1 MGMDMLVSAALEEV
15 CARLS
20 LGLPVTEMWT
30 ALSGA
35 FNMAGLPMDL
45 AVKRVLFA
53 RLIALPVISLV
64 VEGVLAHP
72 PWMDMEEAERY
83 GARLLASRPLRDNFL
98 GIYDHRCSASKLSDI
113 QRKTLE
119 LIGASRTSGLTQRS
133 LSKEAEIKG
142 NNFHYVVK
150 TLKSQGLIVGKQ
162 AIAKINTQA
171 KRKAVSQDKHVIS
184 TNSLYLS
191 RYAKNL
197 NMNSYQRIEITKPK
211 LGCNEET
218 NIDALQ
224 EDETLSVDYKNDVSI
239 HDYLPA
245 MKAICDKL
253 EEASGKVLAVS
264 DIKKDLSYRMQ
275 PGHRAWRNIVHC
287 LRLLK
292 RFNPD
297 EFKPKGTISNYKLG
311 KKGLETD
318 QVMELPLDNCIYDMI
333 DAQGPKGITL
343 IEVVTERSDT
353 IATTT
358 GTGCGGRS
366 RLGKRLGGKYNNS
379 KELHDRVSSM
389 HDRFNLTVE
398 VEVVGKSKQGRVW
411 TSKNFSLYNA
421 TLRNCDVPDDHDYC
435 SVWPLI
441 PSEEPTSVSPYGF
454 VVNNKLLFEEDCH
467 LNSHEACVG
476 VSQPVEQDKV
486 AFQRKRHCWPTSISD
501 DRRQKRII
509 HILKKHSF
517 VLMVELHKWLERVEK
532 ENRKIFDRKTL
543 IRTLDK
549 LQQEV
554 MSPELM
560 DQIRN
565 RLRNFD
571 SQSRSGAAA
580 KLKQKQDT
588 AAIHGLRVQ
597 RRVKVKKISI
607 SEAIH
612 DNGFIAAIKKM
623 PLELFLQVVGS
634 AKVHTLI
641 KKCSLGK
648 TLSDIYNQ
656 LMDTH
661 AKGRLSRLINIL
673 DKLKLIGLLNGYIE
687 DSNVQP
693 DDLPTHSLE
702 LRPYIEEPTP
712 RIILSSHVNG
722 NHCPKFRH
730 DFQLSKLESVDTYWE
745 TLKYSYVTAGSAETS
760 AFPGCCVPELGKRLG
775 GKYNNSKELHDR
787 VSSMHDRF
795 NLTVE
800 VEVVGKSKQ
809 GRVWTSKNFSLYNA
823 TLRNCDVPDDHDY
836 CSVWPLIPSEE
847 PTSVS
852 PYGFVVN
859 NKLLFEEDCHL
870 NSHEACVGVSQ
881 PVEQDKV
888 AFQRKRHCWPTS
900 ISDDRRQ
907 KRIIHIL
914 KKHSFVLM
922 VELHKWLERVEKE
935 NRKIFDRKTLIRTLD
950 KLQQEVMSPEL
961 MDQIRNRLRNF
972 DSQSRSGAAAKLKQK
987 QDTAAIHGLRVQ
999 RRVKVKKIS
1008 ISEAIHD
1015 NGFIAIK
1022 KMPLELF
1029 LQVVGSAKV
1038 HTLIKKCS
1046 LGKTLSDIY
1055 NQLMDTHA
1063 KGRLSR
1069 LINIL
1074 DKLKLIGLLNGYIED
1089 SNVQPDDLPTHSL
1102 ELRPYI
1108 EEPTP
1113 RIILSSHVNGNHCP
1127 KFRHDFQLSKLE
1139 SVDTYW
1145 ETLKYSYVTAGS
1157 AETSAFP
1164 GCCVP
1169 EVSHPRSWSSVR
1181 VMTTDQRLELQ
1192 QRLMNESETGKL
1204 SYKVCHTIAKELNLS
1219 LQQVLCASSRQLHG
1233 QASMSGTQ
1241 NQRKFSSRSTS
1252 QKRKRSAIEISMKF
1266 IKQKAEASGSAEQR
1280 KEITDIISSTSTER
1294 GFPEH
1299 AKLSRHSS
1307 SIHESKSMPIL
1318 FKSHENVIKFN
1329 EAEITKRG
1337 VCKSLA
1343 ISNALEL
1350 LKVFFLSSSSGSEVQ
1365 ATLTATFQL
1374 YSEREI
1380 LTAVSFLRDKNFLV
1394 TGNGMKPAT
1403 LSGKFFIDASRSPFP
1418 FGSGKK
1424 ASEFSKWLIGQQ
1436 KNTTDST
1443 VYWYPDLQC
1452 GEIVHLFS
1460 LVFSGELLISP
1471 SLPSEGVGET
1481 DEPSSFRPFIKDS
1494 SELDDCTHKRKAV
1507 ELISSKSKK
1516 RKPLPKIDTDFC
1528 YRREKGF
1535 PGIQVALNQE
1545 RIQTSNLMQ
1554 VLHHKECLMFTLAR
1568 EMGSK
1573 DVDSQVE
1580 RSEMLTDLNNS
1591 SSFRC
1596 LLSASHLE
1604 NSYTG
1609 WPWDAMKIYAE
1620 QLPSLSCSILSSD
1633 LFRNA
1638 FCIIH
1643 QSGEQGVNLRE
1654 ISQALHPLG
1663 MQYIEL
1669 VVDTLERFQL
1679 AIKVER

>member
-343 IEVVTERSDT
+343 IE
-353 IATTT
+353 
-358 GTGCGGRS
+358 
-366 RLGKRLGGKYNNS
+366 LGKRLGGKYNNS

-441 PSEEPTSVSPYGF
+441 PSEEPTSVSPY
-454 VVNNKLLFEEDCH
+454 
-467 LNSHEACVG
+467 
-476 VSQPVEQDKV
+476 
-486 AFQRKRHCWPTSISD
+486 
-501 DRRQKRII
+501 
-509 HILKKHSF
+509 
-517 VLMVELHKWLERVEK
+517 
-532 ENRKIFDRKTL
+532 
-543 IRTLDK
+543 
-549 LQQEV
+549 
-554 MSPELM
+554 
-560 DQIRN
+560 
-565 RLRNFD
+565 
-571 SQSRSGAAA
+571 
-580 KLKQKQDT
+580 
-588 AAIHGLRVQ
+588 
-597 RRVKVKKISI
+597 
-607 SEAIH
+607 
-612 DNGFIAAIKKM
+612 
-623 PLELFLQVVGS
+623 
-634 AKVHTLI
+634 
-641 KKCSLGK
+641 
-648 TLSDIYNQ
+648 
-656 LMDTH
+656 
-661 AKGRLSRLINIL
+661 
-673 DKLKLIGLLNGYIE
+673 
-687 DSNVQP
+687 
-693 DDLPTHSLE
+693 
-702 LRPYIEEPTP
+702 
-712 RIILSSHVNG
+712 
-722 NHCPKFRH
+722 
-730 DFQLSKLESVDTYWE
+730 
-745 TLKYSYVTAGSAETS
+745 
-760 AFPGCCVPELGKRLG
+760 
-775 GKYNNSKELHDR
+775 
-787 VSSMHDRF
+787 
-795 NLTVE
+795 
-800 VEVVGKSKQ
+800 
-809 GRVWTSKNFSLYNA
+809 
-823 TLRNCDVPDDHDY
+823 
-836 CSVWPLIPSEE
+836 
-847 PTSVS
+847 
-852 PYGFVVN
+852 
-859 NKLLFEEDCHL
+859 EDCHL

>member
-1 MGMDMLVSAALEEV
+1 MSPAAPPTCPQEVHQPRIRQIANPSPALDYSPLLSPRSEQAPVVDWAKAAGVGQFLFVSSAGIYTPSDEPPHVEGDAVKESAGHVGVKKYIAEQFGSWASFRPQYMIGSSNNKDCEEWFFDSKITQIPPTKFSQIPYPHTKKFSNSIQNWKTICVCGFADKLALAPRLIAHALAILELDGTDVFDEDTSSSLRVRSVLANPTPTRSSSCCCCFILVDMGMDMLVSAALEEV

-35 FNMAGLPMDL
+35 FNTAGLPMDL
-45 AVKRVLFA
+45 AIKRVLFA
-53 RLIALPVISLV
+53 CLIALPVISLV
-64 VEGVLAHP
+64 VEGALAHP
-72 PWMDMEEAERY
+72 PRMDMEEAERY

-119 LIGASRTSGLTQRS
+119 LIGASRTSGLTERS

-171 KRKAVSQDKHVIS
+171 KRKAVSQDKLIS

-275 PGHRAWRNIVHC
+275 SGHRAWRNVLHRLLGAQLVEKITANVDDKIVHC

-343 IEVVTERSDT
+343 I
-353 IATTT
+353 
-358 GTGCGGRS
+358 
-366 RLGKRLGGKYNNS
+366 
-379 KELHDRVSSM
+379 
-389 HDRFNLTVE
+389 
-398 VEVVGKSKQGRVW
+398 
-411 TSKNFSLYNA
+411 
-421 TLRNCDVPDDHDYC
+421 
-435 SVWPLI
+435 
-441 PSEEPTSVSPYGF
+441 
-454 VVNNKLLFEEDCH
+454 
-467 LNSHEACVG
+467 
-476 VSQPVEQDKV
+476 
-486 AFQRKRHCWPTSISD
+486 
-501 DRRQKRII
+501 
-509 HILKKHSF
+509 
-517 VLMVELHKWLERVEK
+517 
-532 ENRKIFDRKTL
+532 
-543 IRTLDK
+543 
-549 LQQEV
+549 
-554 MSPELM
+554 
-560 DQIRN
+560 
-565 RLRNFD
+565 
-571 SQSRSGAAA
+571 
-580 KLKQKQDT
+580 
-588 AAIHGLRVQ
+588 
-597 RRVKVKKISI
+597 
-607 SEAIH
+607 
-612 DNGFIAAIKKM
+612 
-623 PLELFLQVVGS
+623 
-634 AKVHTLI
+634 
-641 KKCSLGK
+641 
-648 TLSDIYNQ
+648 
-656 LMDTH
+656 
-661 AKGRLSRLINIL
+661 
-673 DKLKLIGLLNGYIE
+673 
-687 DSNVQP
+687 
-693 DDLPTHSLE
+693 
-702 LRPYIEEPTP
+702 
-712 RIILSSHVNG
+712 
-722 NHCPKFRH
+722 
-730 DFQLSKLESVDTYWE
+730 
-745 TLKYSYVTAGSAETS
+745 
-760 AFPGCCVPELGKRLG
+760 ELGKRLG

-847 PTSVS
+847 PNSVS

-859 NKLLFEEDCHL
+859 NKLLFEEDCHDEPPVHRL
-870 NSHEACVGVSQ
+870 LSSHEACVGVSQ

-888 AFQRKRHCWPTS
+888 AFQRKRHSWPTS

-950 KLQQEVMSPEL
+950 KLQQEGSCKCIKVNVPVVTNYAGSRSIDVILNSSVKVMSPEL

-999 RRVKVKKIS
+999 HRIKVKKIS

-1015 NGFIAIK
+1015 NGFIGAKMIRAMLLHKFLWVYVSGLPNGSNDCVKEGQHYDKNLDQSCLLFSITAAIK

-1029 LQVVGSAKV
+1029 LQVVGSA
-1038 HTLIKKCS
+1038 
-1046 LGKTLSDIY
+1046 
-1055 NQLMDTHA
+1055 
-1063 KGRLSR
+1063 
-1069 LINIL
+1069 
-1074 DKLKLIGLLNGYIED
+1074 KLIGLLNGYIED

-1113 RIILSSHVNGNHCP
+1113 RIVLSSHVHGNHCP

-1145 ETLKYSYVTAGS
+1145 ETLKYSYVTAGL

-1181 VMTTDQRLELQ
+1181 VMTTEQRLELQ
-1192 QRLMNESETGKL
+1192 QRLMN
-1204 SYKVCHTIAKELNLS
+1204 
-1219 LQQVLCASSRQLHG
+1219 VLCASSRQLHG

-1241 NQRKFSSRSTS
+1241 NQRKFSYRSTS

-1280 KEITDIISSTSTER
+1280 KEITDRISSTSTER

-1307 SIHESKSMPIL
+1307 SIHESKSMAIL
-1318 FKSHENVIKFN
+1318 FRSHENVIKFN

-1343 ISNALEL
+1343 IANALEL

-1365 ATLTATFQL
+1365 AALTATFQL

-1380 LTAVSFLRDKNFLV
+1380 LTAVSFLREKNFLV
-1394 TGNGMKPAT
+1394 TGNGMKPAI
-1403 LSGKFFIDASRSPFP
+1403 LSGKFFIDASHSPFP

-1436 KNTTDST
+1436 KNTTNST
-1443 VYWYPDLQC
+1443 VYLYPDLQC

-1460 LVFSGELLISP
+1460 LESCSFHLPCQVKEL
-1471 SLPSEGVGET
+1471 
-1481 DEPSSFRPFIKDS
+1481 PSSFRPFIKDS
-1494 SELDDCTHKRKAV
+1494 SELDDWTHKRKAV

-1516 RKPLPKIDTDFC
+1516 HKPLPKIDTDFC

-1535 PGIQVALNQE
+1535 PGIQVALNQG

-1573 DVDSQVE
+1573 DVDSQVNAYDGVQIVDSLHKPKYHITTLAE
-1580 RSEMLTDLNNS
+1580 YSQCNCLRAPVSEIESTGDTRNIMKEKYAVPINLQETVKKLGDGHIVSVLNVQSKS
-1591 SSFRC
+1591 SSHLHSQSPGDDEGPSTWHWGSGC
-1596 LLSASHLE
+1596 SHVCKRHIYHPILPWL
-1604 NSYTG
+1604 NSDGSLNSTVY
-1609 WPWDAMKIYAE
+1609 E
-1620 QLPSLSCSILSSD
+1620 SLS
-1633 LFRNA
+1633 RR
-1638 FCIIH
+1638 II
-1643 QSGEQGVNLRE
+1643 GYV
-1654 ISQALHPLG
+1654 
-1663 MQYIEL
+1663 MQYPGIMEEDVINRL
-1669 VVDTLERFQL
+1669 DVLNPQTCRTLLGKLTIDKHLYVRVFDEPVPTAPTMLQNILRQGHNREPSKCGRRYFANPMSTFML
-1679 AIKVER
+1679 

>member
-30 ALSGA
+30 ALSSV

-72 PWMDMEEAERY
+72 PRMDMEEAERY

-211 LGCNEET
+211 LECNEET

-275 PGHRAWRNIVHC
+275 PGHRAWRNVLHGLLGAQLVEKIAANVDDKIVHC

-333 DAQGPKGITL
+333 YAQGPKGITL
-343 IEVVTERSDT
+343 IE
-353 IATTT
+353 
-358 GTGCGGRS
+358 
-366 RLGKRLGGKYNNS
+366 LGKRLGGKYNNL

-467 LNSHEACVG
+467 DEPPVHRLLNSHEACVG

-543 IRTLDK
+543 IHTLDK
-549 LQQEV
+549 LQQE
-554 MSPELM
+554 
-560 DQIRN
+560 
-565 RLRNFD
+565 
-571 SQSRSGAAA
+571 GAAA

-648 TLSDIYNQ
+648 TLSEIPTDIYNQ

-712 RIILSSHVNG
+712 RIILSSH
-722 NHCPKFRH
+722 
-730 DFQLSKLESVDTYWE
+730 LSKLESVDTYWE

-760 AFPGCCVPELGKRLG
+760 AFPGCC
-775 GKYNNSKELHDR
+775 
-787 VSSMHDRF
+787 
-795 NLTVE
+795 
-800 VEVVGKSKQ
+800 
-809 GRVWTSKNFSLYNA
+809 
-823 TLRNCDVPDDHDY
+823 
-836 CSVWPLIPSEE
+836 I
-847 PTSVS
+847 
-852 PYGFVVN
+852 
-859 NKLLFEEDCHL
+859 
-870 NSHEACVGVSQ
+870 
-881 PVEQDKV
+881 
-888 AFQRKRHCWPTS
+888 
-900 ISDDRRQ
+900 
-907 KRIIHIL
+907 
-914 KKHSFVLM
+914 
-922 VELHKWLERVEKE
+922 
-935 NRKIFDRKTLIRTLD
+935 
-950 KLQQEVMSPEL
+950 
-961 MDQIRNRLRNF
+961 
-972 DSQSRSGAAAKLKQK
+972 
-987 QDTAAIHGLRVQ
+987 
-999 RRVKVKKIS
+999 
-1008 ISEAIHD
+1008 
-1015 NGFIAIK
+1015 
-1022 KMPLELF
+1022 
-1029 LQVVGSAKV
+1029 
-1038 HTLIKKCS
+1038 
-1046 LGKTLSDIY
+1046 
-1055 NQLMDTHA
+1055 
-1063 KGRLSR
+1063 
-1069 LINIL
+1069 
-1074 DKLKLIGLLNGYIED
+1074 
-1089 SNVQPDDLPTHSL
+1089 
-1102 ELRPYI
+1102 
-1108 EEPTP
+1108 
-1113 RIILSSHVNGNHCP
+1113 
-1127 KFRHDFQLSKLE
+1127 
-1139 SVDTYW
+1139 
-1145 ETLKYSYVTAGS
+1145 
-1157 AETSAFP
+1157 
-1164 GCCVP
+1164 P

-1318 FKSHENVIKFN
+1318 FRSHENVIKFN
-1329 EAEITKRG
+1329 EAEITKR
-1337 VCKSLA
+1337 
-1343 ISNALEL
+1343 
-1350 LKVFFLSSSSGSEVQ
+1350 
-1365 ATLTATFQL
+1365 
-1374 YSEREI
+1374 
-1380 LTAVSFLRDKNFLV
+1380 
-1394 TGNGMKPAT
+1394 
-1403 LSGKFFIDASRSPFP
+1403 
-1418 FGSGKK
+1418 
-1424 ASEFSKWLIGQQ
+1424 
-1436 KNTTDST
+1436 
-1443 VYWYPDLQC
+1443 
-1452 GEIVHLFS
+1452 
-1460 LVFSGELLISP
+1460 GELLISP

-1568 EMGSK
+1568 EMSSK

-1591 SSFRC
+1591 R
-1596 LLSASHLE
+1596 
-1604 NSYTG
+1604 
-1609 WPWDAMKIYAE
+1609 
-1620 QLPSLSCSILSSD
+1620 
-1633 LFRNA
+1633 
-1638 FCIIH
+1638 
-1643 QSGEQGVNLRE
+1643 
-1654 ISQALHPLG
+1654 

-1679 AIKVER
+1679 AIKETVKKLGDGHIVSVLNVQSKSSSHLHSQSPGDDEGTSTWHWGSGCSHVCKSHIYHPILPWLNSDGSINSTVYECLSHRIIGYVMQYPGIMEEDVINWLDVLNPQTCRTLLGKLTIDKHLYVRVFDEPVPTAPTTLQNILRQGHNREPSKCGRRYFANPMSTFML